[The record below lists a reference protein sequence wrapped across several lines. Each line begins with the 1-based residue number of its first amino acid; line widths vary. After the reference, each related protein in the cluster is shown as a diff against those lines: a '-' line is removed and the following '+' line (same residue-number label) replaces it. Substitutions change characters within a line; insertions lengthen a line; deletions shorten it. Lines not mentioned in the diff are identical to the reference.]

1 MNTANLTNKD
11 IVKDLLMRLPDD
23 LSLRQI
29 AEEISFVAAVR
40 QGMAE
45 LDRGE
50 SLTIEQLEH
59 ELPVCCRVQ

>member
-59 ELPVCCRVQ
+59 ELPTWVIK